1 MTSFV
6 IGDQYQL
13 LLTYE
18 HQLSKSAYSFLI
30 GPFGGVKGRD
40 FICIL
45 SLDGTLSFFE
55 QETFSVSRNLPC
67 FLLPSPFVYVQSSDS
82 FVVHNANWT
91 LECYRYITLLLLYLN
106 TLFVTKLAESFTFHL
121 CELF

>member
-1 MTSFV
+1 MVNALVYLYFPIKLMSLGFV

-18 HQLSKSAYSFLI
+18 HQLSKSAYSFLV

-55 QETFSVSRNLPC
+55 QETFSVSRSLPC
-67 FLLPSPFVYVQSSDS
+67 FLLPSPFVYVPSSDS

-91 LECYRYITLLLLYLN
+91 LECYRYYSALVVVLKY
-106 TLFVTKLAESFTFHL
+106 V
-121 CELF
+121 CY